1 VIDRLAGLVVRTA
14 LRRLGHGSVTIVDT
28 LGRRFSFGADQPA
41 AIIELRDER
50 TWRAFLGGSVK
61 LGDSYADGFWDSPDL
76 VAAVRVGAQN
86 MPTFDRWRHRLR
98 PVVRPLQ
105 LIRAA
110 PRPRGI
116 DQSRRDIAAHYDLG
130 NDLFSLMLDPSLT
143 YSCGIFESPH
153 TTLEQAQMAKLRRVC
168 EKLMLGHDD
177 RVLEIGSGWGSLAM
191 FAAGN
196 FGCHVTT
203 TTISREQ
210 YEHVTAAVADA
221 NLEDRVTVLF
231 EDYRNLTGRF
241 DRLVS
246 IEMIEAVGWRD
257 LGVFLAR
264 CADLLE
270 PSGAMLLQAILID
283 EDAYEVEKASRSF
296 IKEFIFPGA
305 SLASLPVLTG
315 SLARHTDLRE
325 LDLDDITEHYV
336 ETLSRWREGFAAS
349 AGELAELGYDTR
361 FQRIWDLYLAYCEA
375 GFAERRITDVQLL
388 LAKPHY
394 TGVREPQRDH
404 SGAVE

>member
-1 VIDRLAGLVVRTA
+1 
-14 LRRLGHGSVTIVDT
+14 
-28 LGRRFSFGADQPA
+28 
-41 AIIELRDER
+41 
-50 TWRAFLGGSVK
+50 
-61 LGDSYADGFWDSPDL
+61 
-76 VAAVRVGAQN
+76 
-86 MPTFDRWRHRLR
+86 
-98 PVVRPLQ
+98 
-105 LIRAA
+105 
-110 PRPRGI
+110 
-116 DQSRRDIAAHYDLG
+116 
-130 NDLFSLMLDPSLT
+130 
-143 YSCGIFESPH
+143 
-153 TTLEQAQMAKLRRVC
+153 
-168 EKLMLGHDD
+168 
-177 RVLEIGSGWGSLAM
+177 
-191 FAAGN
+191 
-196 FGCHVTT
+196 
-203 TTISREQ
+203 
-210 YEHVTAAVADA
+210 
-221 NLEDRVTVLF
+221 
-231 EDYRNLTGRF
+231 
-241 DRLVS
+241 
-246 IEMIEAVGWRD
+246 MIEAVGWRD